1 MCILFIYVNADGKP
15 GKYKLI
21 LASNRDEYYNRPAK
35 VAGSWD
41 ESPHVIGG
49 RDMEP
54 GREGGTWLAIGGGGS
69 DGVIRVG
76 ALLNVTGENKQNVV
90 TGRGHIVSNYVAGT
104 ASSEDYSKRLLA
116 NDTYGAFNF
125 VSVELGEQAASVLHA
140 SNAPHK
146 IDRCDLGK
154 ALGFGNSTLD
164 VPLEKVKNGRSRFAD
179 IIDKRS
185 DGSSEDSLVKELL
198 ELLKSNEKYFPDP
211 ELSRRAPNYAEKLS
225 SINVYFPE
233 SGYGSRTRTIIL
245 VDHNN
250 RMEFIEET
258 MSSADPD
265 GGWQRTHI
273 ERQF

>member
-1 MCILFIYVNADGKP
+1 MCILFLYVNVDGAP
-15 GKYKLI
+15 GEYKLI
-21 LASNRDEYYNRPAK
+21 LASNRDEYYARPAK
-35 VAGSWD
+35 VAAPWD

-54 GREGGTWLAIGGGGS
+54 GREGGTWLAIGGGN

-76 ALLNVTGENKQNVV
+76 ALLNVPGENKQNIV
-90 TGRGHIVSNYVAGT
+90 TGRGHIVSNYVSGLV
-104 ASSEDYSKRLLA
+104 SNEEYSKQLLA

-125 VSVELGEQAASVLHA
+125 VSVELGKEPSVLHA
-140 SNAPHK
+140 SNAPHS
-146 IDRCDLGK
+146 IDRCDLQG

-164 VPLEKVKNGRSRFAD
+164 VPLEKVKNGRKRFAD
-179 IIDKRS
+179 IVDQRLNVSAK
-185 DGSSEDSLVKELL
+185 DSLVEELL
-198 ELLKSNEKYFPDP
+198 QLLRSNEKFFPDP
-211 ELSRRAPNYAEKLS
+211 ELSRRMINFAEKLS

-245 VDHNN
+245 IDHNN

-258 MSSADPD
+258 MSSTNPD
-265 GGWQRTHI
+265 GEWERTHI